1 MTNVLSLESNDS
13 VLESNLQ
20 TYETVS
26 AKQGASV
33 VLNSTDLEA
42 ALEKLANLP
51 VEVSLNEDGF
61 VVVTAT
67 EDFEVDLAGV

>member
-13 VLESNLQ
+13 VSESNLEA
-20 TYETVS
+20 YEAVS

-51 VEVSLNEDGF
+51 VEVSLNEEGF

-67 EDFEVDLAGV
+67 EDFQLDLAGV